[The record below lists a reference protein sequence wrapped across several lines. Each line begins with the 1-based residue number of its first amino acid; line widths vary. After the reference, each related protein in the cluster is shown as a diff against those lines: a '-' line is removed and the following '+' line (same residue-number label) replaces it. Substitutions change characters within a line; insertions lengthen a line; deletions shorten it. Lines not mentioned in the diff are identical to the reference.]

1 MHRIINDPTNI
12 PVIFSG
18 ALTLVSEIH
27 SYNTRFA
34 SKSKSFRPSICNKL

>member
-1 MHRIINDPTNI
+1 MHRVINDPTNI

-34 SKSKSFRPSICNKL
+34 IKSKICRPSISNKL